1 MCYAY
6 CINCITSLLLMF
18 DVNNYATI
26 TWYKFTNHHSCI
38 LSILMEPTVSVFT
51 RETVH
56 LVMMVKTEMN
66 IIIWVCNKYIY
77 MCVYVCMCMCMYVC
91 MCVCVYVCICM
102 CAYVC
107 VYVCEYVCE
116 CMYVCEYVCG
126 CLCMCVYVCICVCVC
141 VYMCVFGCV
150 CVYVCMRMNLCG
162 LYPIYLE
169 TCN

>member
-1 MCYAY
+1 MCYVY

-26 TWYKFTNHHSCI
+26 TWYKSTNHHSWI
-38 LSILMEPTVSVFT
+38 LSIRMEPKVSVFT

-107 VYVCEYVCE
+107 VWVCVWVYVCVWVCVWLFVYVC
-116 CMYVCEYVCG
+116 VCVYMRM
-126 CLCMCVYVCICVCVC
+126 CMCVYVCLRVCICVCMYAYEC
-141 VYMCVFGCV
+141 VWFISHISWNM
-150 CVYVCMRMNLCG
+150 
-162 LYPIYLE
+162 
-169 TCN
+169 